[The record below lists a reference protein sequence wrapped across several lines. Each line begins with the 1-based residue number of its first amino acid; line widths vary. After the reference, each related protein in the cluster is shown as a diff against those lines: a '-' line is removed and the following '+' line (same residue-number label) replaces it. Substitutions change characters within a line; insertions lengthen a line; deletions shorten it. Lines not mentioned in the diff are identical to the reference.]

1 MTIKDWPLAERPR
14 EKLLDRGLDSLS
26 DAELL
31 AIVFGK
37 GFAGC
42 DAVQL
47 ARNALSETG
56 GISALVGLDRQRFT
70 AFAGLGDAK
79 FVALHAGIEV
89 GRRALRETLQRSSPI
104 TDVSAAKM
112 FLSAELGNRT
122 REAFCALFLDNRHR
136 VIRFEILALG
146 TLDSATVHPREVVKR
161 VLELNA
167 AAVILAH
174 NHPSGVGE
182 PSLADT
188 NLTRILSAALKL
200 IDVRILDHLII
211 AGQEVVSFADRG
223 LLE

>member
-1 MTIKDWPLAERPR
+1 
-14 EKLLDRGLDSLS
+14 
-26 DAELL
+26 
-31 AIVFGK
+31 
-37 GFAGC
+37 
-42 DAVQL
+42 
-47 ARNALSETG
+47 
-56 GISALVGLDRQRFT
+56 
-70 AFAGLGDAK
+70 
-79 FVALHAGIEV
+79 
-89 GRRALRETLQRSSPI
+89 
-104 TDVSAAKM
+104 M

-182 PSLADT
+182 PSMADT
-188 NLTRILSAALKL
+188 NLTRRLSAALKL
-200 IDVRILDHLII
+200 IDVRIVDHLII